1 MIIDRRMVGCHRVL
15 GPALLTIG
23 IGLSGGCGS
32 IPGTLDSA
40 STSGIGPKEGTAAF
54 EKQVQD
60 DRFPTAAQ
68 ALAESSLTA
77 QGGMP

>member
-1 MIIDRRMVGCHRVL
+1 MIINRRMVRCHHVF
-15 GPALLTIG
+15 GPAMLTVA

-32 IPGTLDSA
+32 LDSA
-40 STSGIGPKEGTAAF
+40 STSGIDPKEGTAAF
-54 EKQVQD
+54 EKQVQN

-68 ALAESSLTA
+68 ALAESSMTA